1 MTKYNE
7 KLEQALKYA
16 KVTNQIEGKEVSNE
30 VIDLVRDLH
39 TNQITKKEFDEEV
52 MRRLNAKYGED

>member
-1 MTKYNE
+1 MTMSNE

-16 KVTNQIEGKEVSNE
+16 KVTNQIEGKNVSDD
-30 VIDLVRDLH
+30 VIDLVRQLH